1 MTKMNSHFCK
11 YSLVTI
17 IILFDLQASS
27 AQSHF
32 IDSIYHALGAK
43 PTGEIRIDGRNSFL
57 TGSKTPISGLKAG
70 LDFDS
75 KFIIGIGWQWIRD
88 NRKPESYNSVISIND
103 TLIRKTKLHYL
114 ALYAEYTFYKTKHWQ
129 FSIMPQI
136 GMGSTYYSYEHSN
149 NELLNSVSRK
159 STVFIYEPMMSGNYR
174 ITKYFGLGADLGWR
188 FTIKNRRFVKDF
200 LTSPI
205 YSFHFDIYWWTIYK
219 SIFRKNKKS

>member
-1 MTKMNSHFCK
+1 MTEMNKRFFLKHIIVLLFQVI
-11 YSLVTI
+11 VTG
-17 IILFDLQASS
+17 AY

-32 IDSIYHALGAK
+32 MDSIYHALGAK
-43 PTGEIRIDGRNSFL
+43 PTGELRIDGRNSFL
-57 TGSKTPISGLKAG
+57 TGAKTPISGLKAG

-88 NRKPESYNSVISIND
+88 NRKPESYNSVISISD
-103 TLIRKTKLHYL
+103 TLIRKTKLNYL

-129 FSIMPQI
+129 FSVMPQI

-149 NELLNSVSRK
+149 NELLNTQTKK
-159 STVFIYEPMMSGNYR
+159 SPVFIYEPMMSGNYR

-188 FTIKNRRFVKDF
+188 FTIKNRRIVKDF